1 MHQSSDDSMMMV
13 QNQVRSNSNL
23 SRTGFS
29 PAGQP
34 AGVLRNSCGS
44 PTDSGYR
51 SVPRELDFDTT
62 ASVSQN
68 DPLYANSKH
77 FESQNSVN
85 VSKCSVLVDSAPAPQ
100 DTLPNTK
107 LTRKGSKATADETS
121 TSCPSP
127 YSDLSSPSY
136 NSSTHSSGSR
146 EQTGQRIVPSAG
158 QNNNC
163 LPLKPLAGS
172 FDTINTNVSLP
183 EEFSLDRCPKL
194 VELDR
199 VPWNEKDVVTVLQKG
214 RTSGLVNQIAIDIV
228 PRLTYLL
235 QRPLV
240 RLAKEIQRLCVRF
253 NKCTKHEVQC
263 ASKVSVHEGHMSIC
277 FCNLFHCRFRLS
289 CLVWSV
295 KVVRKLLCKL
305 RLCI

>member
-1 MHQSSDDSMMMV
+1 MNRSIDDSMI
-13 QNQVRSNSNL
+13 QTNNNNNSHIRTNSSNLANRSNPGAS
-23 SRTGFS
+23 G
-29 PAGQP
+29 
-34 AGVLRNSCGS
+34 LRNSCGS

-51 SVPRELDFDTT
+51 SVPRELDYDNSAGSKT
-62 ASVSQN
+62 AT
-68 DPLYANSKH
+68 DPLYANVKS
-77 FESQNSVN
+77 FDSPPQTNAV
-85 VSKCSVLVDSAPAPQ
+85 KCSVLVDSAPTPSSDSLPKN
-100 DTLPNTK
+100 DT
-107 LTRKGSKATADETS
+107 RQMSRATADETS

-146 EQTGQRIVPSAG
+146 ENR
-158 QNNNC
+158 NNNGHPPVGPR
-163 LPLKPLAGS
+163 LQSSSSADVGRPSSKQMVGGS

-214 RTSGLVNQIAIDIV
+214 RTKCFVNQIAIDIV

-263 ASKVSVHEGHMSIC
+263 ATKASFFFV
-277 FCNLFHCRFRLS
+277 FLFFPNTYHSL
-289 CLVWSV
+289 
-295 KVVRKLLCKL
+295 
-305 RLCI
+305 I